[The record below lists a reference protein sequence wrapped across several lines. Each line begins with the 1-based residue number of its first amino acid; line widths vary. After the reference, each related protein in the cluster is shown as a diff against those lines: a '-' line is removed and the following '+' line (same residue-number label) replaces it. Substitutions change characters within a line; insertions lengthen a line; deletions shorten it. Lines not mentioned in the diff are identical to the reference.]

1 MNGMEKITARM
12 EADAARSLSE
22 LNGQTERQL
31 REMRQESEKRA
42 AQERYERLCSAAE
55 METRKLT
62 LSAQQAV
69 LAEAYDRALEKLCGM
84 PKEKYLDLLVHLL
97 KRAVSTGTEELLL
110 SQKDH
115 DAIGCELTERAN
127 RELGTSLTLS
137 DRCADIRA
145 GFLLVSRE
153 CDVNCSFETLL
164 ALSRE
169 RTERGAAELLFAQ

>member
-42 AQERYERLCSAAE
+42 EQEREALSQRAKQAAQERYERLCSAAE

-69 LAEAYDRALEKLCGM
+69 LAEAYDCALEKLCGM

-115 DAIGCELTERAN
+115 DAIGRELTERAN

-137 DRCADIRA
+137 EIGRA
-145 GFLLVSRE
+145 HV
-153 CDVNCSFETLL
+153 
-164 ALSRE
+164 
-169 RTERGAAELLFAQ
+169 